1 MAKRKRPNPRFT
13 SALPPTAPAADGGR
27 FETFTFGEPEMIDRA
42 SLMEYSD
49 LVNNGRWYEPPI
61 NPRGL
66 ANMMGVAPHHASA
79 IYVKRNLLVASFQE
93 TSFLSTHE
101 FAAFATDYMVFANA
115 YLEEVPALSGRL
127 LKLKRSPAMQTRV
140 GVDPGAFYFVPESGI
155 EHAFDVGKVVHL
167 HDTDVKQEI
176 YGVPEYMSAL
186 HSAQLNRSA
195 TLFRRKYYDN
205 GSHAG
210 FILYLTD
217 AAANTQD
224 IDSLREALRNSKGPG
239 NFRNLFFY
247 APGGKKDGMQMI
259 PVSEVAAK
267 DDFAAIKNV
276 SRDDILAAHR
286 VPPQILGVVPTNA
299 GGFGDV
305 EKATKVCYAN
315 EIVPIQKRML
325 ALNAQL
331 GAEAFKFQD
340 PGADVA

>member
-1 MAKRKRPNPRFT
+1 MP
-13 SALPPTAPAADGGR
+13 D
-27 FETFTFGEPEMIDRA
+27 
-42 SLMEYSD
+42 
-49 LVNNGRWYEPPI
+49 
-61 NPRGL
+61 
-66 ANMMGVAPHHASA
+66 
-79 IYVKRNLLVASFQE
+79 
-93 TSFLSTHE
+93 
-101 FAAFATDYMVFANA
+101 
-115 YLEEVPALSGRL
+115 
-127 LKLKRSPAMQTRV
+127 
-140 GVDPGAFYFVPESGI
+140 SGI
-155 EHAFDVGKVVHL
+155 EHAFAPGTVVHL

-217 AAANTQD
+217 PAANQKD
-224 IDSLREALRNSKGPG
+224 VDSLREALRSSKGPG

-247 APGGKKDGMQMI
+247 APNGKKDGMQML

-276 SRDDILAAHR
+276 SRDDVLAAHR
-286 VPPQILGVVPTNA
+286 VPPQLLGVVPTNA

-305 EKATKVCYAN
+305 EKATRVFQAN
-315 EIVPIQKRML
+315 EIRPIQKRML

-331 GAEAFKFQD
+331 GVEAFKFQD
-340 PGADVA
+340 PTTDVA